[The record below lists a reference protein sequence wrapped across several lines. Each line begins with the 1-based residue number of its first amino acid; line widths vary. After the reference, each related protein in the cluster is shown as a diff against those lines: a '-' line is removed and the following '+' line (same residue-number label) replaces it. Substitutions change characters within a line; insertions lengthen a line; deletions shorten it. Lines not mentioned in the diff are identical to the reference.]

1 MAEIAADGL
10 KTQEKGAS
18 LTTVVAASAAGTTF
32 EWYDFFVFGSLTQVI
47 SKTFF
52 SGLTDTAGYIAAL
65 ALFGA
70 GFAFRPIGALV
81 FGRIGDR
88 VGRKGAFLVTV
99 TLMGGATV
107 VIGLLPSYAAAGILS
122 PILLLTMRILQGFAL
137 GGEYGGAA
145 IYVAEHAPVGA
156 RGRATSWVQ
165 TSAAFGLFA
174 ALLVILVTRLTLGKL
189 FGPAAFD
196 AWGWRIPF
204 LFSAGLLAVSIF
216 MRMKLSESPAF
227 AAMKAEGGGS
237 KAPFQESFGQWKN
250 LKLVLLSLAAVMSAQ
265 GAVWYTAFFY
275 VQTFMEKFLKVDPAT
290 INGLMMAAVAVSAPL
305 YVLFGWLSDKVGR
318 KPVMLFGMT
327 LMLIAYFPGFH
338 LLGQMLNPA
347 LAQAQ
352 AQSPATVIAD
362 PADCSLQFDPV
373 GKASF
378 TSSCDIAKSALA
390 NAGVSYVNASGAA
403 GQPALVR
410 VGLATIPS
418 LDARGLPKD
427 VAKAVK
433 TSVETK
439 IKEGLARSGYPA
451 KADLHGHEPAL
462 PHRNRLDR
470 RVRPLYRLRHRGGR
484 GQHLRRPLVP
494 LRLYPA
500 QRSDLSF
507 PAAGDEGPGLERLA
521 AHACHK
527 DPASE
532 VHFARPSRSA
542 IVASVGRFACS
553 RLATAS
559 FSRSTR
565 RTLPPATLPRSSS
578 LQPRFASSASRA
590 GYLSGPSRPV
600 GVSGIPSK
608 SEPRPTQSTPQTW
621 RMCSM
626 WSATISR
633 VTAGFGCA
641 FSQAAMAAAA
651 FSGWPI

>member
-362 PADCSLQFDPV
+362 PADCSLQLDPV

-451 KADLHGHEPAL
+451 KADPKAMNLPGAFGVLMIFVIAATAL
-462 PHRNRLDR
+462 FGPIASCLVELFPTRIRYTAMSLPYHIGTGWI
-470 RVRPLYRLRHRGGR
+470 GGF
-484 GQHLRRPLVP
+484 VP
-494 LRLYPA
+494 FTA
-500 QRSDLSF
+500 F
-507 PAAGDEGPGLERLA
+507 
-521 AHACHK
+521 
-527 DPASE
+527 
-532 VHFARPSRSA
+532 A
-542 IVASVGRFACS
+542 IVAAVGNIYAGLWYPFGFTLLSVLTCLFLLPETKGRDLNA
-553 RLATAS
+553 
-559 FSRSTR
+559 
-565 RTLPPATLPRSSS
+565 
-578 LQPRFASSASRA
+578 
-590 GYLSGPSRPV
+590 
-600 GVSGIPSK
+600 
-608 SEPRPTQSTPQTW
+608 
-621 RMCSM
+621 
-626 WSATISR
+626 
-633 VTAGFGCA
+633 
-641 FSQAAMAAAA
+641 
-651 FSGWPI
+651 